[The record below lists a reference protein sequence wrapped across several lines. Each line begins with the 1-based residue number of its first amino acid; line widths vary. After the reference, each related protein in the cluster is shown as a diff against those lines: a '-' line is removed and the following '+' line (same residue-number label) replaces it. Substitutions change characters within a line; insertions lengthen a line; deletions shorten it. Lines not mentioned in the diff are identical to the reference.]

1 MASAAKTNKPISINL
16 AHCSFGY
23 GDEHITREIARALGF
38 EITNGTMKPCNA
50 CAAAKAKQ
58 KNLPTSRNHIPSKI
72 SNERMHLDIATIK
85 ALEYLK
91 MDVSKPHWRILV
103 DEKVQMKMSD
113 FYATKNGMIEPTCE
127 KFQKWKDADMPVRI
141 VRMDG
146 SGENMKLK
154 QRSESSDWKLG
165 IEYEIT
171 ARNTPQQN
179 HLAEIALTVIANRGR
194 ALMHNAN
201 VPERT
206 RYKLFREAFS
216 TATHL
221 DGLKVV
227 NLDGVKKTRYE
238 HWCGKVPRFAK
249 HLRTWGE
256 AGTVKT
262 VTKKISKVLDRG
274 VQCMFVGYAMEH
286 DGDVYRM

>member
-38 EITNGTMKPCNA
+38 EITNGTMKPCDA

-58 KNLPTSRNHIPSKI
+58 KNLPTGRNHIPSKI

-85 ALEYLK
+85 APEHMK
-91 MDVSKPHWRILV
+91 INVSKPHWRILV
-103 DEKVQMKMSD
+103 DEKVQMKISD

-127 KFQKWKDADMPVRI
+127 KFQKWNDADMPVRI

-201 VPERT
+201 VPE
-206 RYKLFREAFS
+206 KLTTS
-216 TATHL
+216 
-221 DGLKVV
+221 
-227 NLDGVKKTRYE
+227 Y
-238 HWCGKVPRFAK
+238 FAK
-249 HLRTWGE
+249 HL
-256 AGTVKT
+256 AQQH
-262 VTKKISKVLDRG
+262 I
-274 VQCMFVGYAMEH
+274 
-286 DGDVYRM
+286 